1 MINREIHDFYAN
13 MESLNGD
20 IACPGLSKHWN
31 YYDGGAREW
40 VILSDLKI
48 ECHGSRCG
56 SDEDNCEKHDCD
68 ENAYCTVNPFVKD
81 GYVYNCL
88 DGYEGNGKTC
98 RLPCTAEGGLDDEH
112 YKVVVDEDNAS
123 YIDQVKKDLISITSV
138 GNAETEIPKK
148 RPLVVWNR
156 LTLMKLYSTKNLKAI
171 KFGIGI
177 SRKSY
182 KNVF

>member
-1 MINREIHDFYAN
+1 MTNKNKGKWMINREIHDFYAN

-81 GYVYNCL
+81 GYVCNCL

-112 YKVVVDEDNAS
+112 YKVVVDEDNAG
-123 YIDQVKKDLISITSV
+123 YIDQVKKT
-138 GNAETEIPKK
+138 
-148 RPLVVWNR
+148 PLFV
-156 LTLMKLYSTKNLKAI
+156 
-171 KFGIGI
+171 
-177 SRKSY
+177 
-182 KNVF
+182 

>member
-1 MINREIHDFYAN
+1 MADRIGREEGALCSFIMQRFVSSDWLNLLRRIKGKWMINREIHDFYAN

-48 ECHGSRCG
+48 ECHGSRCD

-81 GYVYNCL
+81 GYVCNCL
-88 DGYEGNGKTC
+88 DGYDGNGKTC

-112 YKVVVDEDNAS
+112 YKVVVDEDNAG
-123 YIDQVKKDLISITSV
+123 YIDQVKIHKY
-138 GNAETEIPKK
+138 N
-148 RPLVVWNR
+148 
-156 LTLMKLYSTKNLKAI
+156 
-171 KFGIGI
+171 
-177 SRKSY
+177 
-182 KNVF
+182 